1 MDQSKLID
9 EILARVAAKLAAEE
23 APDCA
28 PDPADEPSA
37 EKPGLLVLCQTE
49 DPCCSQLAD
58 SLKEHFA
65 VTRVC
70 GQEGA
75 EVSARSCV
83 VLCQLTNDV
92 LSKLALG
99 ICDTPYTR
107 LASQAILMGKRVY
120 IPTEQ
125 VELYRYATMAPA
137 PYYAMLK
144 AHLDLL
150 TASGAVICS
159 QSNLAGALAGGG
171 DSCPQ
176 PEPEPEQQPE
186 PAPAPAP
193 EPAPAPSCG
202 KELKLEKRVLTE
214 KDVLDAAAARVTCI
228 RLPAKC
234 ILTALAKDCAKDHG
248 IRLELG

>member
-75 EVSARSCV
+75 DLSAQSCV

-159 QSNLAGALAGGG
+159 QSNLELALTG
-171 DSCPQ
+171 DAAPAAKQ
-176 PEPEPEQQPE
+176 PEC

-193 EPAPAPSCG
+193 ASAPCG
-202 KELKLEKRVLTE
+202 GAEKVLELNKRVLTE
-214 KDVLDAAAARVTCI
+214 KDVSNAAADKVTCI

-234 ILTALAKDCAKDHG
+234 ILTALAKDCAKDRG

>member
-37 EKPGLLVLCQTE
+37 EKPGLLVLCQT
-49 DPCCSQLAD
+49 DAPCCSQLAD
-58 SLKEHFA
+58 RLKEHFA

-75 EVSARSCV
+75 DLSAQSCV

-176 PEPEPEQQPE
+176 PEPEPEQQAE

-248 IRLELG
+248 IRLERD

>member
-9 EILARVAAKLAAEE
+9 EILARVTARLAAED
-23 APDCA
+23 APCA
-28 PDPADEPSA
+28 GADPAGEPSA

-49 DPCCSQLAD
+49 DECCCRMLSSSA
-58 SLKEHFA
+58 LKERFA
-65 VTRVC
+65 ITCVC
-70 GQEGA
+70 RPE
-75 EVSARSCV
+75 ETVDLSAQSCV

-120 IPTEQ
+120 ILTEQ
-125 VELYRYATMAPA
+125 VELYRYATTAPA
-137 PYYAMLK
+137 PYYAALE

-159 QSNLAGALAGGG
+159 QSNLELALTGGTAPAAERPPCSAPCAGA
-171 DSCPQ
+171 
-176 PEPEPEQQPE
+176 E
-186 PAPAPAP
+186 
-193 EPAPAPSCG
+193 
-202 KELKLEKRVLTE
+202 KELRLDKRVLTE
-214 KDVLDAAAARVTCI
+214 RDVSGAAADKVTCI

-234 ILTALAKDCAKDHG
+234 ILTALAKDCAKARG

>member
-37 EKPGLLVLCQTE
+37 EKPGLLVLCQT
-49 DPCCSQLAD
+49 DAPCCSQLAD
-58 SLKEHFA
+58 RLKEHFA

-75 EVSARSCV
+75 DLSAQSCV

-176 PEPEPEQQPE
+176 PEPEPEQQAEPS
-186 PAPAPAP
+186 PAPAS

-248 IRLELG
+248 IRLERD